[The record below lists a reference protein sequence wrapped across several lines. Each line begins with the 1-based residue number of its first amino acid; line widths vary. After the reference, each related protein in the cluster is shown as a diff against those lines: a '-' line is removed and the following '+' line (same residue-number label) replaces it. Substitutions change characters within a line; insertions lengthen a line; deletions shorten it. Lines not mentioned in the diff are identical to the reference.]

1 VSTDPDA
8 LADMAANRGL
18 KLVRSRVRT
27 PGKVGFGLMGL
38 TKATGEAAFGIDS
51 VGKPE
56 ASADPVA
63 DFLRTGESGD
73 WKASLKAVGGK
84 VRKAPKAASAGMEK
98 PPVPLPKVVPSPPPP
113 PVLREAKAK
122 DADQLVVLF
131 RLLEHDIDAAAV
143 RSNLAALAKAD
154 TPILVISEG
163 ERIVAACGFVRTLVP
178 HRPAQVGRITI
189 LVVAQHRRRQGLG
202 EQLVAEVESRLLALG
217 CVLVEVTSN
226 DRLLPAH
233 SFYRA
238 HGYQRTS
245 MRFAKT
251 LPSG

>member
-1 VSTDPDA
+1 MSPDPDA

-27 PGKVGFGLMGL
+27 AGKAGFGLLGL
-38 TKATGEAAFGIDS
+38 TKATGQAAFGIDAA
-51 VGKPE
+51 GKPE
-56 ASADPVA
+56 ASADAVA
-63 DFLRTGESGD
+63 DFLRTGEAGD

-84 VRKAPKAASAGMEK
+84 VRKAPKPATPSSKK
-98 PPVPLPKVVPSPPPP
+98 PPIPRPAPAPAPPPP
-113 PVLREAKAK
+113 PALREAKAK
-122 DADQLVVLF
+122 DAEQLVTLF
-131 RLLEHDIDAAAV
+131 KLLEHDVDPAHV
-143 RSNLAALAKAD
+143 RANLSALAKVG
-154 TPILVISEG
+154 TPLLVISQG
-163 ERIVAACGFVRTLVP
+163 DQVIAACGFVRTLVP
-178 HRPAQVGRITI
+178 HRPVPVGRITM
-189 LVVAQHRRRQGLG
+189 LVVAKGRRRQGLG
-202 EQLVAEVESRLLALG
+202 ERLVAEVETRLLALG